1 MYEKLNEM
9 VESAVYGIKNWD
21 KDVARIVIID
31 EEDVDSMEEIYRKR
45 HIERLTKGIC
55 TVSNLDYYVD
65 ILSNLERIG
74 DHTHNIANNVIN
86 DDYCQGEVYN
96 H

>member
-65 ILSNLERIG
+65 ILSNLERILSSRDLISLG
-74 DHTHNIANNVIN
+74 GRSQVTTI
-86 DDYCQGEVYN
+86 CFFS
-96 H
+96 